1 MARPERRNVDYF
13 PHYLSEGKKMYLIEH
28 KYGNDG
34 YAVWFKLLETLA
46 TTNDHWLNLND
57 ETNVMFMSAKC
68 RVSEDVLFNIL
79 EDLSKLGEISSLLW
93 KDKVVWS
100 DKFIES
106 IQDAYSRR
114 NNKCMQLDSLCQ
126 HLSSLGIHKPSNCTL
141 KGSKKPQSKVEEIKV
156 LYPSKEIALQ
166 KVDDAINYLR
176 KVRIYRQYTE
186 SDDIFEHQV
195 VLHLQLK
202 EYLKNIPD
210 WKIEP
215 EIDQSTLLRLFTLI
229 NNWPLKAIVYLVDKF
244 SKLFSN
250 MRVKTNKLF
259 SRIRYRTNKKP
270 IIEKKKYKNF

>member
-1 MARPERRNVDYF
+1 MASVILLKSRSDF
-13 PHYLSEGKKMYLIEH
+13 P
-28 KYGNDG
+28 
-34 YAVWFKLLETLA
+34 
-46 TTNDHWLNLND
+46 
-57 ETNVMFMSAKC
+57 
-68 RVSEDVLFNIL
+68 R
-79 EDLSKLGEISSLLW
+79 
-93 KDKVVWS
+93 
-100 DKFIES
+100 
-106 IQDAYSRR
+106 
-114 NNKCMQLDSLCQ
+114 
-126 HLSSLGIHKPSNCTL
+126 
-141 KGSKKPQSKVEEIKV
+141 KVEEIKV